1 MEPHQSSR
9 TLIVAI
15 AIGLCIGLAA
25 AYLHSMPL
33 LWRME
38 LMTYDWRLPAYETP
52 SDDDIV
58 IVTIDNE
65 SIDSL
70 QSWPWPRSFHAHV
83 IQTVADA
90 GAKVIGVDIIFSDL
104 SNTASLEASMN
115 DPDAW
120 MHEPEPSSDDRKLLE
135 AMRDAEN
142 VILAAEITEEDRESD
157 ELDAGMTTGNFPHWR
172 FEEKAAGIGLV
183 NFARDADGVIRRMGV
198 SRDFL
203 GDTYPFFAVAVASLA
218 DNFEMPE
225 SGAHPYLPFN
235 TLPIAYRG
243 SASTF
248 TYIPYYQVLENTCDA
263 EMFEDKIVLIGATA
277 PVLQDIHLCPLQHSR
292 GRGMPGVEIQ
302 ANSIATLLSGPHI
315 RALPVAGTWLLCAI
329 LSLGIAL
336 ATAVWRPLKVLPML
350 VVPILILL
358 GAGST
363 LSLHSHHLWIPLV
376 GPAIGIVMA
385 YVLMTVY
392 MYVVEEGERRRIR
405 RTWEKRVARDVLDV
419 ILQAGPDAYVNG
431 RRTEATVL
439 FSDIRG
445 FTQMCDTLEP
455 EEVVDVL
462 NVYLQRMTEVITARR
477 GTIHK
482 FIGDGIMAVFGDPV
496 PYEDHADQAVKAA
509 IEMHGAL
516 EELRHSSEKRTVQE
530 MDMGVGIH
538 TGQLVA
544 GDIGSEDFMEYTTI
558 GRTVSVA
565 ARLEGENKTFGTGI
579 IISEDTRLLLQDDY
593 DLVEL
598 GDCEIRGVADPIPLY
613 AVKIEGHPSQHGAN
627 RGELS

>member
-1 MEPHQSSR
+1 MEDHQSSR

-15 AIGLCIGLAA
+15 AIGLITGLAA

-33 LWRME
+33 MWRTE
-38 LMTYDWRLPAYETP
+38 LMTYDWRLPAYEAS

-58 IVTIDNE
+58 IVTIDDE

-70 QSWPWPRSFHAHV
+70 QNWPWPRSFHAHV
-83 IQTVADA
+83 VRTVADA
-90 GAKVIGVDIIFSDL
+90 GPKAIGLDIVFSDL
-104 SNTASLEASMN
+104 SNTESLESSLD

-120 MHEPEPSSDDRKLLE
+120 MQEPEPSAEDQKLL
-135 AMRDAEN
+135 DAIEDAGN
-142 VILAAEITEEDRESD
+142 VILAGEIAEHDRRSD
-157 ELDAGMTTGNFPHWR
+157 ELGAGVTTGNFPHWR

-183 NFARDADGVIRRMGV
+183 NFARDTDGVIRRMAIT
-198 SRDFL
+198 REFL
-203 GDTYPFFAVAVASLA
+203 GDTYPFFAVALA
-218 DNFEMPE
+218 RAAQDMEMPQVPD
-225 SGAHPYLPFN
+225 HPYFPSN

-243 SASTF
+243 PADTF
-248 TYIPYYQVLENTCDA
+248 RYIPYYQVLEDSRKA
-263 EMFEDKIVLIGATA
+263 EEFRNKIVLIGATA
-277 PVLQDIHLCPLQHSR
+277 PVLQDIHLCPLESSR

-315 RALPVAGTWLLCAI
+315 RALPVVGTWILCVV
-329 LSLGIAL
+329 LSLGVGFS
-336 ATAVWRPLKVLPML
+336 TVVWRPLRVLPML
-350 VVPILILL
+350 VVPALVLL
-358 GAGST
+358 GAGT
-363 LSLHSHHLWIPLV
+363 TISLQSYHLWIPLV
-376 GPAIGIVMA
+376 GPAVAVLVA

-405 RTWEKRVARDVLDV
+405 RAWEKRVARDVLDV
-419 ILQAGPDAYVNG
+419 ILEAGPDAYVNG

-445 FTQMCDTLEP
+445 FTKMCDTLEP

-477 GTIHK
+477 GTLHK

-496 PYEDHADQAVKAA
+496 PFEDHADQAVMAA
-509 IEMHGAL
+509 IEMHKAL
-516 EELRHSSEKRTVQE
+516 QELRQSSEKSTVKD
-530 MDMGVGIH
+530 MHMGVGIH
-538 TGQLVA
+538 TGELVA

-579 IISEDTRLLLQDDY
+579 IISEDTERLLHHDHE
-593 DLVEL
+593 LVQL
-598 GDCEIRGVADPIPLY
+598 GDCEIRGVADPISLY
-613 AVKIEGHPSQHGAN
+613 AVEIDGYPSQHHAN
-627 RGELS
+627 RGEQS